1 MTKITQTATSKPVT
15 PAKAPRKNPAKAA
28 VAMLAAAESMTPPKP
43 VVAAQS
49 AKKVAKKKLLTRA
62 PAHGT
67 TRPEVSPE
75 QRRCYVEV
83 AAYFIA
89 ERHGF
94 TPGRD
99 AEDWAAAEA
108 EIDRMIADGMLRTE

>member
-1 MTKITQTATSKPVT
+1 MTKLIKTAAKR
-15 PAKAPRKNPAKAA
+15 PATRANATVKSA
-28 VAMLAAAESMTPPKP
+28 VATPLAKSAATKKPPTP
-43 VVAAQS
+43 V
-49 AKKVAKKKLLTRA
+49 TRA
-62 PAHGT
+62 PVRAKSK
-67 TRPEVSPE
+67 PEVSPE

-108 EIDRMIADGMLRTE
+108 EIERMIVDGMLRAE